1 MFIPTWLSLLST
13 FLAASLG
20 MFFNSVT
27 YFFEIPRNL
36 VRKDFHKQPAVN
48 LSQTREIRWQI
59 ECSVAFINYFSFLG
73 DKMILVEIP
82 KGRNGS
88 L

>member
-13 FLAASLG
+13 FLGASLG
-20 MFFNSVT
+20 MFFNSIT
-27 YFFEIPRNL
+27 HFFEIPRNL
-36 VRKDFHKQPAVN
+36 VHKDVDKPLAVN
-48 LSQTREIRWQI
+48 LSQTREIRWQT
-59 ECSVAFINYFSFLG
+59 ERFVASINSFSFLG

-82 KGRNGS
+82 KERNGR